1 MRVVVVEDEAII
13 AMALQA
19 SLAAMGYEVCAVA
32 HSAAEAN
39 AAIAVHRPDLLTCD
53 VDLGPGGSGV
63 EVATKAYED
72 WGIRTLFISGNI
84 DSALVQSTRSISPLG
99 YLAKPFPAL
108 RLVAALR
115 PAA

>member
-1 MRVVVVEDEAII
+1 MRVVVVEDEALI

-39 AAIAVHRPDLLTCD
+39 EAVAAHRPDLLTCD

-63 EVATKAYED
+63 EVAAKAYEE

-84 DSALVQSTRSISPLG
+84 DAALIQSTRPIRPLG
-99 YLAKPFPAL
+99 YLAKPFPAP
-108 RLVAALR
+108 RLIAALR